1 MKTREKV
8 RKAALSL
15 LPQSRRTTAAVEF
28 DRLYLKK
35 LKSELPEYLS
45 MYFIINKKDI
55 INAGNK
61 YKDFII
67 KILNKRIDG
76 IHCYGTLYIP

>member
-1 MKTREKV
+1 
-8 RKAALSL
+8 
-15 LPQSRRTTAAVEF
+15 
-28 DRLYLKK
+28 
-35 LKSELPEYLS
+35 